1 MTSSLNTAV
10 TAGAALCAVIGLV
23 LLAARVARWLG
34 FGRPAAPRLRT
45 QARLAP
51 QASLPLDRVRTIHI
65 VRCDGRDL
73 ALLTGGPADLLLG
86 WLPGAPGDG
95 PSGAQGDTRAAVA
108 GHGA

>member
-1 MTSSLNTAV
+1 MTSSLNTAI

-23 LLAARVARWLG
+23 LLAARAARWAG
-34 FGRPAAPRLRT
+34 FGRPAPLRLRK
-45 QARLAP
+45 QVRLAP

-86 WLPGAPGDG
+86 WLPEAPGDAT
-95 PSGAQGDTRAAVA
+95 PAIA
-108 GHGA
+108 GQDA